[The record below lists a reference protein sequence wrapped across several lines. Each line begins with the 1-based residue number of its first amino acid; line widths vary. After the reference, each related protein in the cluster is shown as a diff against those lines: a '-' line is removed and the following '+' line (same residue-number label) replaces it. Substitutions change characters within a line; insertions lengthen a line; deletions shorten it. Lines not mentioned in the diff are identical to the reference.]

1 MRPSLILGDRKERR
15 IMEKAGQVV
24 MPLFS
29 WALGGSW
36 SKYKP
41 IQASEIAAAMFK
53 AYTHGKKGIHVCC
66 YEEMKALIKEN

>member
-1 MRPSLILGDRKERR
+1 
-15 IMEKAGQVV
+15 

-53 AYTHGKKGIHVCC
+53 AYTHGKKGIHVCS
-66 YEEMKALIKEN
+66 YEDMKALIKEN